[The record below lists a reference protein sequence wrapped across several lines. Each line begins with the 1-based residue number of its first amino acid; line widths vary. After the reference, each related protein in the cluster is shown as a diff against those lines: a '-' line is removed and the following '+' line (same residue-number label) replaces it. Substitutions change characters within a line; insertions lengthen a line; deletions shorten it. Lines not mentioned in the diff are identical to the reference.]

1 MQDEARKA
9 VEDREE
15 IRRLKEDVADLE
27 AEMQEKDRLVEEKDE
42 AMVTQQT
49 CVKAPC

>member
-1 MQDEARKA
+1 M
-9 VEDREE
+9 EDRDD

-42 AMVTQQT
+42 AMV
-49 CVKAPC
+49 KHSRPALKPLADSS